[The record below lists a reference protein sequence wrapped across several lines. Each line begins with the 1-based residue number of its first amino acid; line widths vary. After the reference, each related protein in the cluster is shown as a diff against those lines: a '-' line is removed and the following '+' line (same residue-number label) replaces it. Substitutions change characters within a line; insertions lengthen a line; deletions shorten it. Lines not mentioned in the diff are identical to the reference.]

1 MDVEPSGTGAPGGGA
16 VGGLTVADALSQLV
30 GRRDA
35 LEQLPPHL
43 LLDLS
48 FGINRQVMAEGMA
61 AEDPDAMFSEQL
73 LEGARGGV
81 GAPPTRWAARGR
93 TLGLIA
99 LILLGACCWPLLNM
113 ALGQLQQ
120 WHAARV
126 ERRAAAERQKS
137 FLAYAEEGE
146 EEEEVVEMRIGSRAN
161 GKGGGGG
168 RAEVSVQRLRTPLAL
183 DMDS

>member
-1 MDVEPSGTGAPGGGA
+1 
-16 VGGLTVADALSQLV
+16 
-30 GRRDA
+30 
-35 LEQLPPHL
+35 
-43 LLDLS
+43 
-48 FGINRQVMAEGMA
+48 
-61 AEDPDAMFSEQL
+61 
-73 LEGARGGV
+73 
-81 GAPPTRWAARGR
+81 
-93 TLGLIA
+93 
-99 LILLGACCWPLLNM
+99 M